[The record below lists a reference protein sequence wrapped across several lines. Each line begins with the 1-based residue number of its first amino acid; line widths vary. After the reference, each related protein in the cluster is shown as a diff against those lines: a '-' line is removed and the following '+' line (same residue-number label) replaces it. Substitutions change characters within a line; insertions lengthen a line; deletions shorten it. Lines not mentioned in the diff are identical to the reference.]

1 MAGSGTNLDWDKIK
15 SGVSETEKMIRN
27 KEYNAA
33 MIKARQ
39 TLEFMVKLQAERACI
54 VDGGDLKAMIDTL
67 YQNRWISK
75 TTCER
80 YHKIRMIGN
89 KAAHEGDAIPNNANQ
104 AYHMLSQEVYT
115 FANGYQNAKRGTKT
129 PSRSSNGSSASRR
142 PSSQSSAS
150 SRSRKRSGN
159 ARRGFTL
166 YDLLKLLVPVLCIVL
181 LLCVIKLVKPSD
193 EKAEK
198 PTEPQTTAAEAVTT
212 APEPETMPEEVPP
225 LTYKTTSNLNVRSQ
239 PSTEGSP
246 LATLDA
252 GTTVTY
258 IRAHD
263 DTWAVI
269 EYNGQ
274 EAYVAS
280 KYLTTE

>member
-1 MAGSGTNLDWDKIK
+1 MAGSGTNLDWDKIQ
-15 SGVSETEKMIRN
+15 SGVAETEKMIRN

-54 VDGGDLKAMIDTL
+54 VNGGDLKSMIDTL

-80 YHKIRMIGN
+80 YHRIRMIGN

-115 FANGYQNAKRGTKT
+115 FANGYQNARKGTKQ
-129 PSRSSNGSSASRR
+129 PARSSSSSTGRR
-142 PSSQSSAS
+142 TVSQSSAS
-150 SRSRKRSGN
+150 ARSRKRSGS
-159 ARRGFTL
+159 ARRGLTL
-166 YDLLKLLVPVLCIVL
+166 YDLLKFLVPVLCIVL
-181 LLCVIKLVKPSD
+181 LIGVIKLVKPSG
-193 EKAEK
+193 EKDPN
-198 PTEPQTTAAEAVTT
+198 PTEPAAPTETTTE
-212 APEPETMPEEVPP
+212 APEPETMPEEVPQ
-225 LTYKTTSNLNVRSQ
+225 LTYKTTTVLNVRPQ
-239 PSTEGSP
+239 PSTDGDP
-246 LATLDA
+246 IGKLNA

-258 IRAHD
+258 IRAYD

-269 EYNGQ
+269 DYNGQ

-280 KYLTTE
+280 QYLTAE

>member
-1 MAGSGTNLDWDKIK
+1 MAGSGTNLDWDKIQ
-15 SGVSETEKMIRN
+15 SGVAETEKMIRN

-54 VDGGDLKAMIDTL
+54 VDGGDLKSLIDTL
-67 YQNRWISK
+67 YQSRWISK

-115 FANGYQNAKRGTKT
+115 FANGYQNAKKGTK
-129 PSRSSNGSSASRR
+129 PSSRSSTSSAARR
-142 PSSQSSAS
+142 TASQTSAS
-150 SRSRKRSGN
+150 SRSRKRSGKS
-159 ARRGFTL
+159 RRGFTL
-166 YDLLKLLVPVLCIVL
+166 YDLLKLLVPVLCVIL
-181 LLCVIKLVKPSD
+181 LIGVIMLIKPSG
-193 EKAEK
+193 EKEAD
-198 PTEPQTTAAEAVTT
+198 PTEPVTT
-212 APEPETMPEEVPP
+212 SEAQTEAPEPETMPEETPS
-225 LTYKTTSNLNVRSQ
+225 LTYKTTSVLNVRPQ
-239 PSTEGSP
+239 PSTDGDP
-246 LATLDA
+246 IGKLNA

-258 IRAHD
+258 LRAYD

-269 EYNGQ
+269 DYNGQ

-280 KYLTTE
+280 QYLTTE

>member
-1 MAGSGTNLDWDKIK
+1 MAGSGTNLDWDKIQ
-15 SGVSETEKMIRN
+15 SGVAETEKMIRN

-54 VDGGDLKAMIDTL
+54 VDGGDLKSMIDTL

-115 FANGYQNAKRGTKT
+115 FANGYQNAKKGTRQ
-129 PSRSSNGSSASRR
+129 PSRSSGSSAARR
-142 PSSQSSAS
+142 PASQVSAS
-150 SRSRKRSGN
+150 SRSRKRSGS

-181 LLCVIKLVKPSD
+181 LIGVIKLVRPSG
-193 EKAEK
+193 EKDPDPAET
-198 PTEPQTTAAEAVTT
+198 PAATEASTE
-212 APEPETMPEEVPP
+212 APEPETMPEEAPQV
-225 LTYKTTSNLNVRSQ
+225 TYRTTSNLNVRPQ
-239 PSTEGSP
+239 PSTDGEP
-246 LATLDA
+246 LGQLAA
-252 GTTVTY
+252 GTTVDY
-258 IRAHD
+258 VRAYD
-263 DTWAVI
+263 DAWAVI
-269 EYNGQ
+269 NYNGQ
-274 EAYVAS
+274 EAYVS
-280 KYLTTE
+280 SQYLTTE